1 MQLQIFKQYLGGNP
15 GLVQTGLVHLG
26 GVFFSQSG
34 IILAG
39 LGIMTGILFFI
50 ADTSEKLGTKI
61 GGHLLGA
68 WLVAGCLM
76 HLFNIHFSG
85 SGVILVVLGVA
96 AGVMVLI
103 NRR

>member
-34 IILAG
+34 IILA
-39 LGIMTGILFFI
+39 
-50 ADTSEKLGTKI
+50 
-61 GGHLLGA
+61 
-68 WLVAGCLM
+68 
-76 HLFNIHFSG
+76 
-85 SGVILVVLGVA
+85 VLGVA